1 MNRLLKRGLNAYKI
15 FLKNKLAMS
24 IMMLVSGIM
33 MFIAAMNGKGNDVK
47 TLPILIT
54 IAGVVFSFWAF
65 YRLGYI
71 KSNIDKLD
79 ESRDKR
85 IEKRGFYLQIVEASI
100 YTIISGLG
108 IFLLVDESFT
118 NTVLDLMAGGFTTLN
133 GVIGVINTVKGRN
146 DIDFRWKFMLV
157 LTVLELIMGPFFIFK
172 SNTIDLNGYLLMG
185 TLTTVAGLI
194 EVISS
199 LSMQTLRDTISDSK
213 EIVKK
218 LKED

>member
-108 IFLLVDESFT
+108 IFLLVNESFT

-157 LTVLELIMGPFFIFK
+157 LTVLELILGPFFIFK

>member
-15 FLKNKLAMS
+15 FLKNKLVMS

-108 IFLLVDESFT
+108 IFLLVNESFT

-157 LTVLELIMGPFFIFK
+157 LTILELILGPFFIFK

>member
-33 MFIAAMNGKGNDVK
+33 MYIAAMNGKGNDIK

-108 IFLLVDESFT
+108 IFLLVNESFT

-157 LTVLELIMGPFFIFK
+157 LTVLELILGPFFIFK